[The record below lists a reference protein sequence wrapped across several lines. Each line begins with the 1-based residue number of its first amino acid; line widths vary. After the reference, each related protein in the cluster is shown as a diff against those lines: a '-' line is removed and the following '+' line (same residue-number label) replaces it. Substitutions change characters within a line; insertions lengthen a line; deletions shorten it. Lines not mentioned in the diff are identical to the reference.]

1 MSKLKLP
8 RVIGHRGACGYAP
21 ENTIES
27 IKTAAEMGAEWVELD
42 VKLTK
47 DSVPVIFH
55 DETLERTTNGS
66 GNMAD
71 ITFAD
76 LQELEAGS
84 WYGESFAGIRIPTLE
99 EAIDVI
105 LSHNMGLNLEIKP
118 CPGREVE
125 TAEAALDILS
135 RIWDDTDKL
144 LISSFQHVSL
154 EVAHEMSPDWKR
166 ALLMD
171 APLKNWAELADY
183 LDVAAININGR
194 DMTLT
199 REGVEE
205 YIDTGRL
212 VCAYTINDP
221 IRAKTLFTWGVDAV
235 FSDVP
240 DVIEGLSRT
249 RH

>member
-1 MSKLKLP
+1 MTLKLP
-8 RVIGHRGACGYAP
+8 KIIGHRGACGYAP
-21 ENTIES
+21 ENTLES
-27 IKTAAEMGAEWVELD
+27 IKAAAEMGCEWVELD

-47 DSVPVIFH
+47 DCVPVIFH

-71 ITFAD
+71 ITFAE
-76 LQELEAGS
+76 LQSLEAGS
-84 WYGESFAGIRIPTLE
+84 WYGDSFAGIKIPTLE

-105 LSHNMGLNLEIKP
+105 LKHKLGLNLEIKP

-125 TAEAALDILS
+125 TAEVAMDHLS
-135 RIWDDTDKL
+135 RIWDDPQKL

-154 EVAHEMSPDWKR
+154 ETCHELSPDWKR

-171 APLKNWAELADY
+171 APLKNWRELADH
-183 LDVAAININGR
+183 LDVCAININGR

-199 REGVEE
+199 QEGVEE

-221 IRAKTLFTWGVDAV
+221 ARAKTLFSWGVDAV

-240 DVIEGLSRT
+240 DIIEGLSRT